1 MKPKQTLI
9 LILALVLIIIII
21 QNSGV
26 AVVQLLFWKISMSMI
41 VLIFSVALIGFAIG
55 WLTRHH
61 VTDRNKGE

>member
-1 MKPKQTLI
+1 MKAKQAFI
-9 LILALVLIIIII
+9 IVLAALLTIIII

-55 WLTRHH
+55 WLARYHASE
-61 VTDRNKGE
+61 RNKGE